1 MSLYVLTP
9 RPTRVDVQEYTGD
22 AADVG
27 DMLRSLDAPALVVDD
42 GGDRVRIRALHTAM
56 AVRDLVRLARG
67 LTTGRAR

>member
-9 RPTRVDVQEYTGD
+9 RPTRVDVHEYTGD

-27 DMLRSLDAPALVVDD
+27 DMLRSLDAPAMVVDN
-42 GGDRVRIRALHTAM
+42 GGDRVRIRALHAAM

>member
-27 DMLRSLDAPALVVDD
+27 DMPCSLDAPAMVVDD
-42 GGDRVRIRALHTAM
+42 GGDR
-56 AVRDLVRLARG
+56 VRLARG
-67 LTTGRAR
+67 LTTGRRP